1 MQRENFHKV
10 QAFNPLVSVSV
21 RVQRKK
27 QVTLESMHLRVIG
40 YRHRNPHSHGDTSTI
55 GVSLLSSFLLRL
67 GLDTLRI
74 LTLGKGEM
82 DVKEAW
88 EDSKGTPNSIRTCQ
102 SSYA

>member
-1 MQRENFHKV
+1 MQRENFRKV

-27 QVTLESMHLRVIG
+27 QVTLESMHLCVIG
-40 YRHRNPHSHGDTSTI
+40 YRHRNPHSHRDTSTI
-55 GVSLLSSFLLRL
+55 GVRLLSFLLRL

-88 EDSKGTPNSIRTCQ
+88 EDSKGTLNSIRTCQ